1 LKQHHLPAKKSLIK
15 KKIFVCTNDKLL
27 QILELQL
34 EGMKRVEAADF
45 VNDMRR
51 QSENTFTG
59 NHFG

>member
-1 LKQHHLPAKKSLIK
+1 MIK